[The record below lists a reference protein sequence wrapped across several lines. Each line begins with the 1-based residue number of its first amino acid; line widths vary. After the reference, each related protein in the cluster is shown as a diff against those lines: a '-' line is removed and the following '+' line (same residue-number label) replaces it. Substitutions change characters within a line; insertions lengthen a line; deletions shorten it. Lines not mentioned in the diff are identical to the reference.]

1 MRRSI
6 AITLAATSLAG
17 CAAVDVPVAAPPV
30 ALINSTGQSI
40 GTVVAAQTSGGV
52 TLKMNASGVA
62 HGLHGVHVHA
72 VGRCDTPGFESA
84 GPHWNPADMKHGLNN
99 PQGPHAGDLPN
110 VTASSSGIV
119 NETVVLAGS
128 SLAGLADADG
138 SAVVIHA
145 TADDYVTDP
154 SGNSGGRIACAI
166 LAPPASRPSV
176 SAN

>member
-52 TLKMNASGVA
+52 TLKINASGIA

-84 GPHWNPADMKHGLNN
+84 GSHWNPASRQHGLNN

-110 VTASSSGIV
+110 VTASSSGVV
-119 NETVVLAGS
+119 NETLVLAGA

-138 SAVVIHA
+138 AAVVIHA

-166 LAPPASRPSV
+166 LAPSR
-176 SAN
+176 